1 MDCGANSKVINV
13 ISVTETDPAEI
24 YNLIILTQTGLA
36 SLNREHRPKR
46 IVSRHSPVI
55 KIHFPFLFCFLR
67 TFSN

>member
-24 YNLIILTQTGLA
+24 YNLIILTRTGLA
-36 SLNREHRPKR
+36 SLNREHRPER
-46 IVSRHSPVI
+46 IFSRHSPVI
-55 KIHFPFLFCFLR
+55 EIHFPFLFCFLR